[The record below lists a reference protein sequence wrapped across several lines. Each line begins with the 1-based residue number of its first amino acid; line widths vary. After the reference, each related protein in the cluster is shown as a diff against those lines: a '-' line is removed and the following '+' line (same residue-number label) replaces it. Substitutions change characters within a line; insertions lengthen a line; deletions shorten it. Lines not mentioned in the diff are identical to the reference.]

1 MNIDELIA
9 KALKSDLENDIEL
22 YNSLPD
28 HHFSLRFKRKMRKLL
43 SGDTNYPVLNIP
55 HFSFRRSMKLALIV
69 MVTALITGAAFV
81 AYKLWDNYRI
91 RDMRTYS
98 FLDITNID
106 DAPTTIKEHYSVS
119 VSTDDYCEN
128 VLLDDEY
135 NYWVEYTHQKNGTA
149 FSFQQTVKSSYKNV
163 FLNTED
169 ALENPSEI
177 LIGGYRGIYFE
188 THDGE
193 KCIIWDQGDY
203 ILDVSGYRIGKNILI
218 KIAES
223 VQKVE

>member
-1 MNIDELIA
+1 MNIDKLIA
-9 KALKSDLENDIEL
+9 KALLNDLEKDIDQ

-43 SGDTNYPVLNIP
+43 SGGTNSLVLKTP
-55 HFSFRRSMKLALIV
+55 HFSLRKSMKLALIV
-69 MVTALITGAAFV
+69 LVTALITGAAFA

-106 DAPTTIKEHYSVS
+106 DAPSTIKERYSVS
-119 VSTDDYCEN
+119 VSTDGYFEN
-128 VLLDDEY
+128 VLLNDEY

-149 FSFQQTVKSSYKNV
+149 FSLQQTVKSSYQNV

-169 ALENPSEI
+169 SLENPSEI
-177 LIGGYRGIYFE
+177 LISGYHGIYFE

-203 ILDVSGYRIGKNILI
+203 ILDVSCYGISKCELI
-218 KIAES
+218 RIAES

>member
-98 FLDITNID
+98 FL
-106 DAPTTIKEHYSVS
+106 
-119 VSTDDYCEN
+119 
-128 VLLDDEY
+128 
-135 NYWVEYTHQKNGTA
+135 
-149 FSFQQTVKSSYKNV
+149 
-163 FLNTED
+163 
-169 ALENPSEI
+169 
-177 LIGGYRGIYFE
+177 
-188 THDGE
+188 
-193 KCIIWDQGDY
+193 
-203 ILDVSGYRIGKNILI
+203 GKR
-218 KIAES
+218 
-223 VQKVE
+223 

>member
-1 MNIDELIA
+1 MNIDKLIA
-9 KALKSDLENDIEL
+9 KALLNDLENDITQ

-28 HHFSLRFKRKMRKLL
+28 HHFSLRFKRRMRKLL
-43 SGDTNYPVLNIP
+43 SGGTNSIVLKTTHLN
-55 HFSFRRSMKLALIV
+55 FKKSMKLALIV
-69 MVTALITGAAFV
+69 LVTALITGAAFA
-81 AYKLWDNYRI
+81 AYKLWDNFRI
-91 RDMRTYS
+91 RDMGIFS

-106 DAPTTIKEHYSVS
+106 DAPSTINERYSVS
-119 VSTDDYCEN
+119 VSTDGYFEN
-128 VLLDDEY
+128 VLLNDEY

-149 FSFQQTVKSSYKNV
+149 FSFQQTVKSSYQNV

-169 ALENPSEI
+169 SLENPSEI
-177 LIGGYRGIYFE
+177 LISGYHGIYFE

-203 ILDVSGYRIGKNILI
+203 ILDVSGYGIGKYKLI
-218 KIAES
+218 GIAES